1 MTYVVKTAQE
11 VVDHFEERRAHYSSR
26 AISAESETKGSAPS
40 HLRGKSAAMQ
50 EVADFLNDLFIGE
63 VRFTDIKEIT
73 YKPSKGDWFK
83 RLHRERVDT
92 LHRVEALK
100 EFVAK
105 GCPGPLMAEDK
116 VLLTQQL
123 TFMRAYLGILEIR
136 WQRALVSRAADD
148 LNELPV
154 GQAIP
159 VDSSGMRDSHT

>member
-11 VVDHFEERRAHYSSR
+11 VVDHFRDRHVEYRALMDKPDTKYPDKARHQGGSI
-26 AISAESETKGSAPS
+26 AMIEAAEYLE
-40 HLRGKSAAMQ
+40 
-50 EVADFLNDLFIGE
+50 DLFIGE
-63 VRFTDIKEIT
+63 VKFTDIKEIT

-92 LHRVEALK
+92 LHRVEALR
-100 EFVAK
+100 EFVSQ

-116 VLLTQQL
+116 VLLMQQL
-123 TFMRAYLGILEIR
+123 TFMQAYLGILEIR